1 MGFKHYKFQPNEY
14 VLVMKNGKVVKQ
26 GVGLSFFCNTLN
38 TGMSVVPAVSFDTFF
53 AFDDLLTSDFQGI
66 NIQGDISYII
76 RDYEKVAGMIDFS
89 YTSESG
95 YEEKKAEAKQVMGK
109 RITNLAKTSASK
121 FVNARD
127 VKTVIH
133 AQEELAAFLSEEMAS
148 NEAITDLG
156 LDVVTVSILA
166 VSPSLE
172 TKRALE
178 SATREQ
184 ILQQQDDAIYKRRN
198 AAIEQE
204 RIIKENELNTEIK
217 VAEKEHESNMLKQ
230 KNALEEVELESK
242 VTKEKADIRAYAN
255 EVMLK
260 AMESVDKD
268 VLLSILLSGMDSKTL
283 IAKAFNS
290 LAENTDKI
298 GNLNISP
305 DLLETLTSVGVTTRN

>member
-38 TGMSVVPAVSFDTFF
+38 TGMSVVPTVSFDTFF

-133 AQEELAAFLSEEMAS
+133 AQEELAEFLSEEMTS
-148 NEAITDLG
+148 NEAIKELG

-166 VSPSLE
+166 VSPSVE

-198 AAIEQE
+198 ATIEQE
-204 RIIKENELNTEIK
+204 RIVKENELNTEIK
-217 VAEKEHESNMLKQ
+217 VAEKEHENQMLRQ

-242 VTKEKADIRAYAN
+242 VTKKKADARAYAN
-255 EVMLK
+255 EVVLK
-260 AMESVDKD
+260 AMEAVDKD
-268 VLLSILLSGMDSKTL
+268 IFLAILLSGIDSKTL

>member
-14 VLVMKNGKVVKQ
+14 VLMMKNGKVIKQ

-38 TGMSVVPAVSFDTFF
+38 TGMSVVPTVSFDTFF

-76 RDYEKVAGMIDFS
+76 RDYEKVDGMIDFS

-217 VAEKEHESNMLKQ
+217 VAEKEHENEMLRQ
-230 KNALEEVELESK
+230 KNALEEVKLESK
-242 VTKEKADIRAYAN
+242 VTKEKADARAYAN
-255 EVMLK
+255 EVVLK
-260 AMESVDKD
+260 AMEAVNKD
-268 VLLSILLSGMDSKTL
+268 ILFAILLSGMDSKTL

-298 GNLNISP
+298 ENLNISP

>member
-14 VLVMKNGKVVKQ
+14 VLVMKNGKVIKQ
-26 GVGLSFFCNTLN
+26 GVGLSFFCNTLS
-38 TGMSVVPAVSFDTFF
+38 TGMSVVPTVSFDTFF
-53 AFDDLLTSDFQGI
+53 AFDDVLTSDFQGI

-76 RDYEKVAGMIDFS
+76 RDYEKVARMIDFS
-89 YTSESG
+89 YTGEAG
-95 YEEKKAEAKQVMGK
+95 YEEKKVEAKQVMGK

-127 VKTVIH
+127 VKAVIQ
-133 AQEELAAFLSEEMAS
+133 AQEELAAFLSEEMTS
-148 NEAITDLG
+148 NEAIKELG

-184 ILQQQDDAIYKRRN
+184 ILQQQDNAIYKRRN

-204 RIIKENELNTEIK
+204 RIVKENELNTEII
-217 VAEKEHESNMLKQ
+217 VAEKEHENQMLRQ

-242 VTKEKADIRAYAN
+242 LRKEQADAKAYAN
-255 EVMLK
+255 EVVLK
-260 AMESVDKD
+260 ALESVDKE
-268 VLLSILLSGMDSKTL
+268 VLLAILLSGMDSKTL

-290 LAENTDKI
+290 LVENTDKI

-305 DLLETLTSVGVTTRN
+305 DLLEILTSSGVATSK